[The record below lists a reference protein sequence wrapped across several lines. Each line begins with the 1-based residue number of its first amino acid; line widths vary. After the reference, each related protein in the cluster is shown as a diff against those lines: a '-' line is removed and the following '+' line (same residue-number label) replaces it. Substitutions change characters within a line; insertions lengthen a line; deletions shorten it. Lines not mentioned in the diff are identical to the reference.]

1 MQFSLDRF
9 YRINRRALIW
19 LALFGLIYIL
29 RDFFALIFVTFL
41 MVSFTLPLVNYL
53 VRHTR
58 IPRKVLIVSIYLII
72 LAGMVGLV
80 TYIVPRVVEE
90 AGLVAQEFRGPSVRN
105 NITKAMNDF
114 GEHNPKMKPV
124 VTYLNSQNFANTVD
138 FDKVQNQAQAI
149 LKSAFTIAVATIGT
163 LLLSVLFAFLIVLDL
178 TRLREQVRKL
188 ENSRLHDFYEQS
200 AGPVVRF
207 AGILAESFRAQAVI
221 ALCNTLL
228 TIIGFLVI
236 GLPKVALLG
245 IIVFFFSF
253 IPVLGVFLSTSPAV
267 LVAINAAGYV
277 GAIKVVCFVMLV
289 HLVEAY
295 VLNPLIYGQHLK
307 LNPVLVLI
315 ILYVGHHFFGLWGML
330 LGVPVAYYFIHY
342 VFAIPLD
349 PDAKT
354 VSPRRRRRRRRGGGM
369 SISGPLEEEE
379 TAGPADEPISSMP
392 PVNPTQQAGA

>member
-1 MQFSLDRF
+1 VQFSLDRF

-41 MVSFTLPLVNYL
+41 LVSFTLPLVNYL
-53 VRHTR
+53 GRTTR
-58 IPRKVLIVSIYLII
+58 IPRKVAIVGIYAIIFAGVIWLI
-72 LAGMVGLV
+72 A
-80 TYIVPRVVEE
+80 YIVPRVVEE
-90 AGLVAQEFRGPSVRN
+90 AGLVAQDLRWRN
-105 NITKAMNDF
+105 VQKAMIDF
-114 GEHNPKMKPV
+114 GANNPKLKPV
-124 VTYLNSQNFANTVD
+124 VTYINSQNFANTINID
-138 FDKVQNQAQAI
+138 RIQNEAQGI
-149 LKSAFTIAVATIGT
+149 LRSAFTIAIVTITT
-163 LLLSVLFAFLIVLDL
+163 LLLSLLFAFLIVLDL

-188 ENSRLHDFYEQS
+188 ETSRLHDFYEQS

-221 ALCNTLL
+221 ALCNTVL
-228 TIIGFLVI
+228 TTVGFLVI
-236 GLPKVALLG
+236 GLPKVALLA

-253 IPVLGVFLSTSPAV
+253 VPVLGVFISTTPAV

-277 GAIKVVCFVMLV
+277 GAIKVICFVVFV
-289 HLVEAY
+289 HMIEAY

-342 VFAIPLD
+342 VFAIPID
-349 PDAKT
+349 PVAEIA
-354 VSPRRRRRRRRGGGM
+354 PRNIRRRKRR
-369 SISGPLEEEE
+369 SAVTVSGPLPAEPS
-379 TAGPADEPISSMP
+379 APPADQPLSSMP
-392 PVNPTQQAGA
+392 STNAGSAQPQPRA

>member
-19 LALFGLIYIL
+19 LALFGLIYVL

-41 MVSFTLPLVNYL
+41 MVSFTLPLVNYT
-53 VRHTR
+53 VKHTR
-58 IPRKVLIVSIYLII
+58 IPRKVLIVSLYLII
-72 LAGMVGLV
+72 FAGMIGLV

-90 AGLVAQEFRGPSVRN
+90 AGIVAQEFRGSSVRH
-105 NITKAMNDF
+105 NIERAMSDF
-114 GEHNPKMKPV
+114 ANHNPKMKPV
-124 VTYLNSQNFANTVD
+124 VTYLLSQNFANTVD
-138 FDKVQNQAQAI
+138 FDRIQNQAQGI
-149 LKSAFTIAVATIGT
+149 LKSAFTIAFATIVT

-207 AGILAESFRAQAVI
+207 AGILAQSFRAQAVI
-221 ALCNTLL
+221 ALCNTVL
-228 TIIGFLVI
+228 TILGFLII
-236 GLPKVALLG
+236 GLPKVALLS

-253 IPVLGVFLSTSPAV
+253 VPVLGVFLSTSPAV

-277 GAIKVVCFVMLV
+277 GAIKVICFVILV

-330 LGVPVAYYFIHY
+330 LGVPVAYYFLHY
-342 VFAIPLD
+342 VFAIPID
-349 PDAKT
+349 Q
-354 VSPRRRRRRRRGGGM
+354 VSEVKVHRVGRRRK
-369 SISGPLEEEE
+369 SDVTVSGPLEP
-379 TAGPADEPISSMP
+379 TSTGPADEPLSSA
-392 PVNPTQQAGA
+392 PTVQSAVRPQPGT